1 MNLKIYIDEFKKISG
16 LVCVGIAKTKKCEE
30 ILCLNGNVKDITK
43 VIEDLAQ
50 ITPETILD
58 LRINNFMFKGTTHSL
73 YGFLEQDFLL
83 LLYVENNINYN
94 ILKSKVDIFLNDIL
108 IST

>member
-1 MNLKIYIDEFKKISG
+1 MNFKKYIGEFQNISG
-16 LVCVGIAKTKKCEE
+16 LVCVGIAKSEKCVE
-30 ILCLNGNVKDITK
+30 ILCLNGNIKDITK

-50 ITPETILD
+50 ITPEKILD
-58 LRINNFMFKGTTHSL
+58 LKINNFMFKGTTHSL

-83 LLYVENNINYN
+83 ILYVENNINYN
-94 ILKSKVDIFLNDIL
+94 ILKSKVDNFLNDII